1 MTEYLSDQWDGQRR
15 DQIVKPT
22 VITIGTFDGLH
33 RGHRE
38 VISKICNRAK
48 AVGKKSLL
56 VTFRPHP
63 LSIISTGKAPAL
75 LTSYDE
81 KKEILTECGI
91 DYVVF
96 LPFNNDLANYDPR
109 EFVKDF
115 LIDRFGLSELI
126 VGYDHRFGKGG
137 AGDTHL
143 LKTLGKEMDFS
154 VEVVPPL
161 LKDGRPISSS
171 AIRGYLSSGDV
182 RSASEN
188 LGRLYSFVGE
198 VVAGDKRG
206 RKLGFPTANIK
217 VSNEQDE
224 VKLIPLEGI
233 YAVIVQVGRKQYSGA
248 LHIGP
253 RPTFLDPDKVIEL
266 YIIDFKADI
275 YGKKIKVECVE
286 YIRDITSFE
295 SAIDLISQM
304 NNDVERVREILEER

>member
-171 AIRGYLSSGDV
+171 AVRGCLSSGDV

>member
-1 MTEYLSDQWDGQRR
+1 
-15 DQIVKPT
+15 
-22 VITIGTFDGLH
+22 
-33 RGHRE
+33 
-38 VISKICNRAK
+38 
-48 AVGKKSLL
+48 
-56 VTFRPHP
+56 
-63 LSIISTGKAPAL
+63 LSIISSGKAPAL

-171 AIRGYLSSGDV
+171 AVRGCLSSGDV

-253 RPTFLDPDKVIEL
+253 RPTFLDLDKVIEL

-275 YGKKIKVECVE
+275 YGKKVKVECVE

-304 NNDVERVREILEER
+304 NNDVERVREILGER

>member
-15 DQIVKPT
+15 DQIVRPT

-63 LSIISTGKAPAL
+63 LSIISAGKAPAL

-137 AGDTHL
+137 AGDAHL

-253 RPTFLDPDKVIEL
+253 RPTFLDLDKVIEL

-275 YGKKIKVECVE
+275 YGKKVKVECVE

>member
-15 DQIVKPT
+15 DQIVRPT

-63 LSIISTGKAPAL
+63 LSIISTGEAPEL

-253 RPTFLDPDKVIEL
+253 RPTFLDLDKVIEL

-275 YGKKIKVECVE
+275 YGKKVKVECVE

-304 NNDVERVREILEER
+304 NNDVERVREILGER